1 VIDVLVPT
9 RGRPTELAT
18 TLAGL
23 AAQTG
28 VDFTLT
34 ISDQSDGDPSWE
46 TPSART
52 VIRWLR
58 RRGVSVALHRHH
70 PPRGMAEQRA
80 FLLSCATAP
89 AVLYLDDDVWLE
101 PFALERLYRALGE
114 LRCGMV
120 GAAMQALGHA
130 EDRRP
135 SEVASFAQWSGPV
148 EPETLVKDGPGWDRW
163 RLHNAAN
170 GLHLAES
177 LDLDGPGRGVPSVDT
192 YVPYKVAWVA
202 GCVLFDRAALVE
214 AGGFEFWRDVPA
226 DAHGEDVYSQQ
237 QVMARSGAAGILPSG
252 AYHQESPTALPDR
265 GISAVDALRAGLSLK

>member
-1 VIDVLVPT
+1 LTEVDVLIPT
-9 RGRPTELAT
+9 RGRPVELAT

-23 AAQTG
+23 AAQAG
-28 VDFTLT
+28 VTYRVT
-34 ISDQSDGDPSWE
+34 ISDQSDGDPSWD
-46 TPSART
+46 TPPAWT
-52 VIRWLR
+52 LIRWLR
-58 RRGVSVALHRHH
+58 RRGIEVALHRHL

-80 FLLSCATAP
+80 FLLSCAGAP

-101 PFALERLYRALGE
+101 PGVLARLHRALGE

-120 GAAMQALGHA
+120 GAAMQGLGHA

-135 SEVASFAQWSGPV
+135 HEVTSFSVWQGEV
-148 EPETLVKDGPGWDRW
+148 EPETLVKDGPGWERW

-170 GLHLAES
+170 ALHLAES
-177 LDLDGPGRGVPSVDT
+177 LGLDGPGHDVPPPER

-202 GCVLFDRAALVE
+202 GCVLFDRAALVA
-214 AGGFEFWRDVPA
+214 AGGFEFWRDVPP

-237 QVMARSGAAGILPSG
+237 RVMARSGAAGILPPG

-265 GISAVDALRAGLSLK
+265 GISAVDALPT